1 MFVLRVHAS
10 TSHESDVRFFGPD
23 GRLVSEHLRLVTGS
37 DLSLPVDVPV
47 TVPAG
52 AGHGIWAFTVSRSPR
67 ASLQLRGVPPYLA
80 RHPDELLT
88 PREALSR

>member
-10 TSHESDVRFFGPD
+10 SSHESDVRFYGPD
-23 GRLVSEHLRLVTGS
+23 GQLLSEHLRLVTGS

-52 AGHGIWAFTVSRSPR
+52 ADRGIWAFTVSRSPR